1 MKIVQV
7 IPHLGSGGAERFVVD
22 LSNEL
27 VKQGHN
33 VVLLT
38 FYDLKGKYG
47 FYKNEINK
55 NVKVISLH
63 KSVGFSINCF
73 FKVISI
79 IRQEKPD
86 IIHSHI
92 NSLQYTILPQV
103 FMSKG
108 VHTIHNEAHLEA
120 SGRLEVGLRK
130 FAFKHNLIQPVTISQ
145 ESHDSFLSFYG
156 KEAILINNGRTVDN
170 NIVVSN
176 DVKKEISG
184 YKKSE
189 KTRVIIQLARFQSQ
203 KNIPMMARVANR
215 LYANGY
221 DFTLLFI
228 GSTENKSIVNE
239 VKRLMPPCAHILGE
253 RHNPLEYLKEAD
265 VFALSSLFEGMPI
278 SLLEALAVGAIPV
291 CTPVGGIPN
300 VVKDKVNGFLSED
313 ISEESYYNALKKSLD
328 ADTDTL
334 KKMREKARE
343 SFEPYSM
350 KICAKKYLI
359 LYNNLL
365 KNKR

>member
-1 MKIVQV
+1 MKIIQV
-7 IPHLGSGGAERFVVD
+7 IPHLGSGGAERFIVD

-27 VKQGHN
+27 VQMGNN
-33 VVLLT
+33 VILLT
-38 FYDLKGKYG
+38 LYDLEGEYG
-47 FYKNEINK
+47 FYKNDINTK
-55 NVKVISLH
+55 VKKISLH
-63 KSVGFSINCF
+63 KSIGFSL
-73 FKVISI
+73 KSI
-79 IRQEKPD
+79 WQIIDVVKREKPD
-86 IIHSHI
+86 IIHSHL
-92 NSLQYTILPQV
+92 NSLQYTILPQI
-103 FMSKG
+103 FMANG

-120 SGRLEVGLRK
+120 SGRLEVVLRK
-130 FAFKHNLIQPVTISQ
+130 FVFKHNFIQPVTISQ

-156 KEAILINNGRTVDN
+156 KDAVLINNGRAVDG
-170 NIVVSN
+170 NIVVSK
-176 DVKKEISG
+176 DVKNEILK

-189 KTRVIIQLARFQSQ
+189 QTRVIIQLARFQPQ

-215 LYANGY
+215 LYCEGY
-221 DFTLLFI
+221 DFSLLFI
-228 GSTENKSIVNE
+228 GSTENRPIVDE
-239 VKRLMPPCAHILGE
+239 VKSLMPPCAHILGE
-253 RHNPLEYLKEAD
+253 RHNPLEYLKAAD

>member
-63 KSVGFSINCF
+63 KCVGFSIKCF

-86 IIHSHI
+86 IIHSHV

-108 VHTIHNEAHLEA
+108 VHTIHSEAHLEA
-120 SGRLEVGLRK
+120 RGKMEIGLRK
-130 FAFKHNLIQPVTISQ
+130 FVFKYNLVQPVTISP
-145 ESHDSFLSFYG
+145 ESNSSFIAFY
-156 KEAILINNGRTVDN
+156 KKSAIMINNGRAIDG
-170 NIVVSN
+170 NIVVDN
-176 DVKKEISG
+176 VVKDEIIK
-184 YKKSE
+184 YKKTE
-189 KTRVIIQLARFQSQ
+189 NTKLIVQLARFQEP
-203 KNIPMMARVANR
+203 KNIPMMARVASR
-215 LYANGY
+215 LYADGY

-253 RHNPLEYLKEAD
+253 RHNPLDYLKEAD
-265 VFALSSLFEGMPI
+265 VFALSSIFEGMPI

-365 KNKR
+365 KDKR